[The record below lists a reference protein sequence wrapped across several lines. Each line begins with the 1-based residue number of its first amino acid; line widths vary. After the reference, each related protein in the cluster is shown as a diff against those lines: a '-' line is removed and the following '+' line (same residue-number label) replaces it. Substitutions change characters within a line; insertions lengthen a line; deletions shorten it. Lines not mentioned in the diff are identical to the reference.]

1 MKKAGPVFVD
11 LLDKDG
17 NKLRTLLTETQQEKS
32 RQRQELD
39 LSDLP
44 ARTSVKSRLKAARK
58 LSGL

>member
-17 NKLRTLLTETQQEKS
+17 NKLRTLLTETQQKKS